1 MKNVPKICQH
11 LESRAHGNL
20 KVSNDRTFP
29 GWLKIDG
36 QNHTAVLR
44 SEVEPNPPDEEEVEI
59 DETKSN
65 SVETEMPNDGNSQTE
80 EDVMPSNVGNSER
93 WDAFNDENLQTQE
106 SMVIVFD
113 SGGKWWALMNLTGLV
128 DWLIRNI

>member
-1 MKNVPKICQH
+1 
-11 LESRAHGNL
+11 
-20 KVSNDRTFP
+20 
-29 GWLKIDG
+29 
-36 QNHTAVLR
+36 
-44 SEVEPNPPDEEEVEI
+44 
-59 DETKSN
+59 
-65 SVETEMPNDGNSQTE
+65 MPNDGNSQTE

-128 DWLIRNI
+128 DWLLRNFLSQFAKASDMLASWPDMLTLLIDNPALSCIQFQSSINSWWTKLSFVFQESS